1 MRVFG
6 YRMIKFFI
14 KNLSIL
20 FKFFLKLHINAFSF
34 YLLQK
39 IIQYWNS
46 KNFQFIS
53 VFKRINLKMAMCQ
66 LKNVLFID
74 LERK

>member
-1 MRVFG
+1 M
-6 YRMIKFFI
+6 
-14 KNLSIL
+14 
-20 FKFFLKLHINAFSF
+20 NALSF
-34 YLLQK
+34 YLLKK

-74 LERK
+74 LDRK